1 MDPLSV
7 LASVAGIAT
16 AGAALANTLFRLVRT
31 VRHAPREIQSVAI
44 EMSSLA
50 STLEHLHDVLAAG
63 ASCAKPSFLQGV
75 EAVVANITST
85 QDEISTM
92 ITNETIFERLRWM
105 KAAGLLS
112 DIEKHRVTVTL
123 QTSILSAAILVK
135 STTTRHS
142 TAHERP
148 ENRFRIQAESLIQAG
163 QVSLEHDN
171 RYTRAQRQRAPSPPF
186 RTSKRLPSPVRR
198 SEIPGHVW
206 PEDLFDRSGAP
217 TTGGRNPS
225 TPEERHRRSSRKSVS
240 DTEKDETDSVDARDP
255 KSTPDHS
262 TRIPKKAT
270 VSDADEE
277 EGEETPD
284 QGNEADLEND
294 ASDEPRRR
302 GSNGKVVQLGHNFR
316 VRGDAAT
323 FLYKLVFEDQSSS
336 SDETKEGS
344 ESSEEEGWTGLTSDD
359 SEQESRY
366 SKRHASRPVR
376 ERPTPQE
383 PEKVVDNLLLKW
395 TLLSENEIEKG
406 TTDSK
411 PTETEHT
418 RERPSYE
425 SKEDDDW
432 GDFLRKP
439 RKSQSTPFFRNT
451 GGIPSSPEGAKSVR
465 RIIRPTRS
473 ETPKA
478 GISPGNPFSKP
489 PMDRPPNRYS
499 MPFTHPSFN
508 ASGPSSNPLGGFGPR
523 EVPPPP
529 WAQPPSFLF
538 PRQPGQPP
546 YESYWRE
553 SREPAKEQP
562 SPIKRPLQKPNI
574 VVLPYAEE
582 TDFETSRST
591 PDLDISCLGLTVVR
605 QREEAVWNSDE
616 FIKKHGMPGKAIM
629 AALVGDKST
638 WNAHGLDL
646 AHTLMR
652 GQNTKLIYIRGNDL
666 GETWFMNEQ
675 PVFLQFYHCGYL
687 PQFYPARETDEKAQK
702 EEYVAIGEEWASL
715 EAMSQ
720 LGLSSKGQQDGR
732 VLLDPTTTW
741 SMLKELATTTLQ
753 LRCMKQRRQFTS
765 TFYNSISLFRKTH
778 GEVEPEPEA
787 LDTLPEEEPQDTA
800 TVTSHEPAVEPSTPS
815 VRIFDFEVKDEEE
828 REPSVPEESSIP
840 EEPSIP
846 IRTRNVV
853 ETHHEPPHMSTAR
866 SAAPP
871 AIPQPPPE
879 LDQDDNRSDMSSETL
894 LSRFVRRYKPK
905 KKQSRLLLRN
915 RHDVSQTIAEHG
927 DSHDKR
933 APPTPSDSGIGS
945 SVASARPL

>member
-7 LASVAGIAT
+7 QASVAGIAT

-50 STLEHLHDVLAAG
+50 STLEHLHDVLATG

-92 ITNETIFERLRWM
+92 ISNETIFERLRWM
-105 KAAGLLS
+105 KAAGILS

-142 TAHERP
+142 SAHERP

-171 RYTRAQRQRAPSPPF
+171 RYTRISRQRAPSPPF

-217 TTGGRNPS
+217 TTGARNPS
-225 TPEERHRRSSRKSVS
+225 SPPERRRSSRKSVS
-240 DTEKDETDSVDARDP
+240 ETEREEPEYA
-255 KSTPDHS
+255 H
-262 TRIPKKAT
+262 IPKKAT

-323 FLYKLVFEDQSSS
+323 FLYNLVFQNQSPSPGDAKEEHSS
-336 SDETKEGS
+336 T
-344 ESSEEEGWTGLTSDD
+344 EEEGWTGLTSED

-366 SKRHASRPVR
+366 STRHASKSPR
-376 ERPTPQE
+376 ERPTPPE
-383 PEKVVDNLLLKW
+383 PEKAVDNLLLKW
-395 TLLSENEIEKG
+395 TLLSESEVEKG
-406 TTDSK
+406 ASESK
-411 PTETEHT
+411 SPEKEHT

-425 SKEDDDW
+425 SKDDDDW
-432 GDFLRKP
+432 GEFLRKP

-473 ETPKA
+473 ETPQA

-489 PMDRPPNRYS
+489 PMDRPSNRYS
-499 MPFTHPSFN
+499 MPFAHPSFN
-508 ASGPSSNPLGGFGPR
+508 TSGPSIHPLGGFGPR
-523 EVPPPP
+523 DVPPPP
-529 WAQPPSFLF
+529 WAQPPAFLF
-538 PRQPGQPP
+538 PRQQGQPS
-546 YESYWRE
+546 YESSWRE
-553 SREPAKEQP
+553 SREPKKEE
-562 SPIKRPLQKPNI
+562 SKPIKRPLQKPNI
-574 VVLPYAEE
+574 VILPYAEE
-582 TDFETSRST
+582 TDFETGAST
-591 PDLDISCLGLTVVR
+591 PDLDIACLGLTVVR

-629 AALVGDKST
+629 ASLVGDRSA

-652 GQNTKLIYIRGNDL
+652 GQNTKLIYVRGNEL

-687 PQFYPARETDEKAQK
+687 PQFYPARQTDEKAQK

-715 EAMSQ
+715 EALSQ
-720 LGLSSKGQQDGR
+720 LGISAKGQQEGR
-732 VLLDPTTTW
+732 ILLDPTTTW
-741 SMLKELATTTLQ
+741 SMLKELATMTLQ

-778 GEVEPEPEA
+778 GEVEPEPET
-787 LDTLPEEEPQDTA
+787 LDTLEEEPQDT
-800 TVTSHEPAVEPSTPS
+800 TVTPPPEPVVEPSTPS
-815 VRIFDFEVKDEEE
+815 TLTTQSFRIFDYEVKDEEE
-828 REPSVPEESSIP
+828 PSVP
-840 EEPSIP
+840 
-846 IRTRNVV
+846 IRARSVA
-853 ETHHEPPHMSTAR
+853 ETHHEPPQISTAQSTR
-866 SAAPP
+866 SAPP
-871 AIPQPPPE
+871 PVVPQPHPE

-905 KKQSRLLLRN
+905 KKQSRHPLRN

-927 DSHDKR
+927 GSNDKR
-933 APPTPSDSGIGS
+933 APTPSDSGIGS

>member
-7 LASVAGIAT
+7 QASVAGIAT

-50 STLEHLHDVLAAG
+50 STLEHLHDVLATG

-92 ITNETIFERLRWM
+92 ISNETIFERLRWM
-105 KAAGLLS
+105 KAAGILS

-135 STTTRHS
+135 STTTHAS
-142 TAHERP
+142 AHERP

-171 RYTRAQRQRAPSPPF
+171 RYTRIPRQRAPSPPF
-186 RTSKRLPSPVRR
+186 RTTKRLPSPVRR

-217 TTGGRNPS
+217 TTGARNPS
-225 TPEERHRRSSRKSVS
+225 SPEERRRSSRKSVS
-240 DTEKDETDSVDARDP
+240 DTEREETDYADARDSKP
-255 KSTPDHS
+255 TPDHS
-262 TRIPKKAT
+262 TRVPKKAT
-270 VSDADEE
+270 VSDAEE

-323 FLYKLVFEDQSSS
+323 FLYNLVFQNQSPSPGDAKTENS
-336 SDETKEGS
+336 
-344 ESSEEEGWTGLTSDD
+344 SSEEEGWTGLTSED

-366 SKRHASRPVR
+366 STRHASRPPR

-383 PEKVVDNLLLKW
+383 PEKAVDNLLLKW
-395 TLLSENEIEKG
+395 TLLSEREIEKG
-406 TTDSK
+406 ASESK
-411 PTETEHT
+411 SPEKEHT

-425 SKEDDDW
+425 NKEDDDW
-432 GDFLRKP
+432 GEFLRKP

-473 ETPKA
+473 ETPQA

-489 PMDRPPNRYS
+489 PMDRPANRYS

-508 ASGPSSNPLGGFGPR
+508 TSGPSVHPLGGFGPR

-529 WAQPPSFLF
+529 WAQPPAFLF

-546 YESYWRE
+546 YESSWRE
-553 SREPAKEQP
+553 SREPKKEE
-562 SPIKRPLQKPNI
+562 SKPIKGPLQKPNI
-574 VVLPYAEE
+574 VILPYAEE
-582 TDFETSRST
+582 TDFETGAST
-591 PDLDISCLGLTVVR
+591 PDLDIACLGLTVVR

-629 AALVGDKST
+629 ASLVGDRSA

-652 GQNTKLIYIRGNDL
+652 GQNTKLIYVRGNEL

-687 PQFYPARETDEKAQK
+687 PQFYPARQSDEKAQK

-715 EAMSQ
+715 EALSQ
-720 LGLSSKGQQDGR
+720 LGLSAKGQQEGR

-741 SMLKELATTTLQ
+741 SMLKELAITTLQ

-778 GEVEPEPEA
+778 GEVEAEPET
-787 LDTLPEEEPQDTA
+787 LDTLPEEEPQDT
-800 TVTSHEPAVEPSTPS
+800 TVTPPQEPVVEPSTPS
-815 VRIFDFEVKDEEE
+815 TLTTQSFRIFDYEVKDEEE
-828 REPSVPEESSIP
+828 PSV
-840 EEPSIP
+840 P
-846 IRTRNVV
+846 IRTRSMA
-853 ETHHEPPHMSTAR
+853 ETHHEPPQMSSAR
-866 SAAPP
+866 PTPP
-871 AIPQPPPE
+871 PVVPQPPPE

-905 KKQSRLLLRN
+905 KKQSRHPLRN

-927 DSHDKR
+927 SNDKR

>member
-7 LASVAGIAT
+7 QASVAGIAT

-50 STLEHLHDVLAAG
+50 STLEHLHDVLATG

-92 ITNETIFERLRWM
+92 ISNETIFERLRWM
-105 KAAGLLS
+105 KAAGILS

-135 STTTRHS
+135 STTTHAS
-142 TAHERP
+142 AHERP

-171 RYTRAQRQRAPSPPF
+171 RYTRIPRQRAPSPPF
-186 RTSKRLPSPVRR
+186 RTTKRLPSPVRR

-217 TTGGRNPS
+217 TTGARNPS
-225 TPEERHRRSSRKSVS
+225 SPEERRRSSRKSVS
-240 DTEKDETDSVDARDP
+240 DTEREDTDYADARDSKP
-255 KSTPDHS
+255 TPDHS
-262 TRIPKKAT
+262 TRVPKKAT
-270 VSDADEE
+270 VSDAEE

-323 FLYKLVFEDQSSS
+323 FLYNLVFQNQSPSPGDAKTENS
-336 SDETKEGS
+336 
-344 ESSEEEGWTGLTSDD
+344 SSEEEGWTGLTSED

-366 SKRHASRPVR
+366 SARHASRPPR

-383 PEKVVDNLLLKW
+383 PEKAVDNLLLKW
-395 TLLSENEIEKG
+395 TLLSEREIEKG
-406 TTDSK
+406 ASESK
-411 PTETEHT
+411 SPEKEHT

-425 SKEDDDW
+425 NKEDDDW
-432 GDFLRKP
+432 GEFLRKP

-451 GGIPSSPEGAKSVR
+451 GDIPSSPEGAKSVR

-473 ETPKA
+473 ETPQA
-478 GISPGNPFSKP
+478 SISPGNPFSKP
-489 PMDRPPNRYS
+489 PMDRPANRYS
-499 MPFTHPSFN
+499 MPFAHPSFN
-508 ASGPSSNPLGGFGPR
+508 TSGPSVHPLGGFGPR

-529 WAQPPSFLF
+529 WAQPPAFLF

-546 YESYWRE
+546 YESSWRE
-553 SREPAKEQP
+553 SREPKKEE
-562 SPIKRPLQKPNI
+562 SKPIKGPLQKPNI
-574 VVLPYAEE
+574 VILPYAEE
-582 TDFETSRST
+582 TDFETGAST
-591 PDLDISCLGLTVVR
+591 PDLDIACLGLTVVR

-629 AALVGDKST
+629 ASLVGDRSA

-652 GQNTKLIYIRGNDL
+652 GQNTKLIYVRGNEL

-687 PQFYPARETDEKAQK
+687 PQFYPARQSDEKAQK

-715 EAMSQ
+715 EALSQ
-720 LGLSSKGQQDGR
+720 LGLSAKGQQEGR

-741 SMLKELATTTLQ
+741 SMLKELAITTLQ

-778 GEVEPEPEA
+778 GEVEAEPET
-787 LDTLPEEEPQDTA
+787 LDTLPEEEPQDT
-800 TVTSHEPAVEPSTPS
+800 TVTPPQEPVVEPSTPS
-815 VRIFDFEVKDEEE
+815 TLTTQSFRIFDYEVKDEEE
-828 REPSVPEESSIP
+828 PSV
-840 EEPSIP
+840 P
-846 IRTRNVV
+846 IRTRSVA
-853 ETHHEPPHMSTAR
+853 ETHHEPPQMSTVQMSSAR
-866 SAAPP
+866 PTPP
-871 AIPQPPPE
+871 PVVPQPPPE

-905 KKQSRLLLRN
+905 KKQSRHPLRN

-927 DSHDKR
+927 GSNDKR

>member
-16 AGAALANTLFRLVRT
+16 AGAALANTLFRLVRA

-50 STLEHLHDVLAAG
+50 STLEHLHDVLATG

-92 ITNETIFERLRWM
+92 ISNETIFERLRWM
-105 KAAGLLS
+105 KAAGILS

-142 TAHERP
+142 SAHERP

-171 RYTRAQRQRAPSPPF
+171 RYTRISRQRAPSPPF

-217 TTGGRNPS
+217 TTGARNPS
-225 TPEERHRRSSRKSVS
+225 SPPERRRSSRKSVS
-240 DTEKDETDSVDARDP
+240 DTEREETDYVDARSP
-255 KSTPDHS
+255 KPTPDHS

-323 FLYKLVFEDQSSS
+323 FLYNLVFQNQSPSPGDAKEENSS
-336 SDETKEGS
+336 T
-344 ESSEEEGWTGLTSDD
+344 EEEGWTGLTSED

-366 SKRHASRPVR
+366 STRHASRPPR

-383 PEKVVDNLLLKW
+383 PEKAVDNLLLKW
-395 TLLSENEIEKG
+395 TLLSEREIEKG
-406 TTDSK
+406 ASESK
-411 PTETEHT
+411 SPEKEHT
-418 RERPSYE
+418 RERPSYD

-432 GDFLRKP
+432 GEFLRKP

-473 ETPKA
+473 ETPQA

-499 MPFTHPSFN
+499 MPFAHPSFN
-508 ASGPSSNPLGGFGPR
+508 TSGPSVHPLGGFGPR

-529 WAQPPSFLF
+529 WAQPPAFLF

-546 YESYWRE
+546 YESSWRE
-553 SREPAKEQP
+553 SREPKKEE
-562 SPIKRPLQKPNI
+562 SKPIKGPLQKPNI
-574 VVLPYAEE
+574 VILPYAEE
-582 TDFETSRST
+582 TDFETGAST
-591 PDLDISCLGLTVVR
+591 PDLDIACLGLTVVR

-629 AALVGDKST
+629 ASLVGDRSA

-652 GQNTKLIYIRGNDL
+652 GQNTKLIYVRGNEL

-687 PQFYPARETDEKAQK
+687 PQFYPARQSDEKAQK

-715 EAMSQ
+715 EALSQ
-720 LGLSSKGQQDGR
+720 LGLSVKGQQEGR

-741 SMLKELATTTLQ
+741 SMLKELAITTLQ

-778 GEVEPEPEA
+778 GEVEAEPET
-787 LDTLPEEEPQDTA
+787 LDTLQEEEPQDT
-800 TVTSHEPAVEPSTPS
+800 TVTPQEPVVEPSTPS
-815 VRIFDFEVKDEEE
+815 TLTTQSFRIFDFEVKDEEE
-828 REPSVPEESSIP
+828 PSVP
-840 EEPSIP
+840 
-846 IRTRNVV
+846 IRARSVA
-853 ETHHEPPHMSTAR
+853 ETHYEPPQMSTAR
-866 SAAPP
+866 SAPP
-871 AIPQPPPE
+871 PVVPQPPPE
-879 LDQDDNRSDMSSETL
+879 LDQDDNRSDISSETL

-905 KKQSRLLLRN
+905 KKQSRHPLRN

-927 DSHDKR
+927 DSNNKR